1 MSETHPTRAGH
12 VHARSFDWQE
22 MGDGTRRKIMG
33 YAPEMLMMRN
43 RFEAGTKG
51 PLHSHPHVQS
61 SYVVSG
67 LFEITIG
74 GVTEQVGPGDG
85 FLVVGG
91 VEHGAHCLEAG
102 EIVEVFTPI
111 RDEFL

>member
-1 MSETHPTRAGH
+1 MSKPQQRRAGH
-12 VHARSFDWQE
+12 IRAETLHWQE

-33 YAPEMLMMRN
+33 YAPEILMMRN
-43 RFEAGTKG
+43 VFEAGADG

-74 GVTEQVGPGDG
+74 EVTERMGPGDG
-85 FLVVGG
+85 FLIESG
-91 VEHGAHCLEAG
+91 VEHAARCIETG